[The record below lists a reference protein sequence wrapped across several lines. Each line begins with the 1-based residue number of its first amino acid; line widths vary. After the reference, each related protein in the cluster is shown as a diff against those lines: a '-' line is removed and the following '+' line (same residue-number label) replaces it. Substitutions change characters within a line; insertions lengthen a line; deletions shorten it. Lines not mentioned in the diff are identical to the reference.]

1 MSSFSRAW
9 LCTVALMLIIAQS
22 VAADNDSSFLLYGC
36 FGGTVVCAILALW
49 FAQRRAI
56 EIDLDKVQREAM
68 TIRRPPGF
76 LKHCMLPK
84 DEGLTTTELRGEKID
99 FTV

>member
-1 MSSFSRAW
+1 MVSSNVWASIVLVVLLTANFAS
-9 LCTVALMLIIAQS
+9 
-22 VAADNDSSFLLYGC
+22 ADDSSILLYSC

-49 FAQRRAI
+49 FAYKRDI

-76 LKHCMLPK
+76 LQSCMEPK
-84 DEGLTTTELRGEKID
+84 DPGLTTAELRCEGTD
-99 FTV
+99 STV